1 MIKGIYTPHL
11 IPFTD
16 SGAINETELR
26 RLINWLIERGVNG
39 LYPNGSTGEF
49 IRLSPEERRRV
60 VKIVVEE
67 TRGKVPVMAGAA
79 EPNIEMI
86 VEAGKV
92 YRDLGCVAISV
103 TGPYYHRISGDSV
116 EQFFRE
122 LVVKTP
128 IDIVLYNI
136 PQYCNEI
143 PLQSVKRLA
152 EEFPRIV
159 GIKDSSKDFIRFL
172 TLLREVKAVRTDF
185 SVMSGCEEVL
195 LPAMFMGADGGTVA
209 VSGIVPEALTR
220 ACRLFAEKKWAEAR
234 ELHFKLLELITLM
247 HTAANFPDGFR
258 AALTTRGFNMG
269 KSRQPITRDEET
281 NLQRIRER
289 AKPMIAE
296 LTR

>member
-11 IPFTD
+11 VPFTD
-16 SGAINETELR
+16 TGAINEAELR
-26 RLINWLIERGVNG
+26 RLINWLIEKGVNG

-67 TRGKVPVMAGAA
+67 TRGRVPVMAGAA
-79 EPNIEMI
+79 EPNIDMI
-86 VEAGKV
+86 VEAAKV

-103 TGPYYHRISGDSV
+103 TAPYYHRISGDSV

-122 LVVKTP
+122 LVGRTP

-143 PLQSVKRLA
+143 PLASVKRLA

-172 TLLREVKAVRTDF
+172 TLLRQVKAVRPDF
-185 SVMSGCEEVL
+185 SIMSGCEEVL

-209 VSGIVPEALTR
+209 VSGIVPEALTKF
-220 ACRLFAEKKWAEAR
+220 CRLFAEKKWDDVR
-234 ELHFKLLELITLM
+234 ELHFKLLELINLM
-247 HTAANFPDGFR
+247 HTASNFPDGFR
-258 AALTTRGFNMG
+258 AALSTRGFNLG
-269 KSRQPITRDEET
+269 KSRQPITRDEEA
-281 NLQRIRER
+281 NLQRIRDG
-289 AKPMIAE
+289 AKPLIAA
-296 LTR
+296 LAS